1 MAVVKPIVEG
11 VVKGA
16 GMLGDSFDDLLRY
29 VDGQFD
35 NRFYRAPNNQKQSP
49 VYRPDTELVVPNDK
63 FSRLAFQD
71 LEGYPYMSTMADR
84 LAANRRLTGIGG
96 KDLDI
101 PINLTGGQGFM
112 GFNEDLWVS
121 GVKPIQDMQKAAQEI
136 KDLYG
141 VDPLLMPFRMAPSGG
156 DFAHATGQA
165 MLSFASKYMNKPAKK
180 DLDKKMK
187 SVMPDWVGIDNP
199 DMINQFSNL
208 PDKQRKNL
216 MKFMDTNYRNDG
228 GISLGQARLAV
239 SDQDQL
245 KGIDMGFQNVGQL
258 DLEKGINPTGGNLVY
273 PSSFA
278 GRSLGVVDQTDNIP
292 TLLDLNPRKFNRAVF
307 DQDQNVTSQYPQG
320 GKKGEF
326 KSGPQDGFA
335 YLSDMTDKAAS
346 ARSNIYGGLIDE
358 PMLRNLQEQGFK
370 IDANGYV
377 TAAAGAGGLVSM
389 MGSEDADAGVGG
401 VLKNVMPAPQ
411 RMFDPSNKDYK
422 PFLSDFEQQAGGR
435 YLEMGPDGPV
445 DITGTYPA
453 SANISISPDGKPK
466 FQVAG
471 EERTGTPPNDGRKIK
486 TNLFKK
492 KAGWK
497 WSEVPEGF
505 DPNPAGNFPLVSVED
520 GKNHYYTVDAQ
531 FPDGVDLA
539 RYPNSASEPR
549 LRPTRKGKVELGSK
563 IGEIDVRGKKHPV
576 YDKAVIREGAAGA
589 TAIGALSSQDADAG
603 QYDPASMSG
612 VLGITPEMITA
623 IAQRDA
629 LDQQRYGQYADDQMM
644 PREQTYSEQLGNYLS
659 NLRYGD
665 DSDKQQQEMARV
677 LSGILDFTPVGS
689 ADALKLG
696 AQQREAGNSFEG
708 WLNSIGGAAE
718 AAIPLA
724 GAGYKYGKK
733 GVQGLME
740 AF

>member
-1 MAVVKPIVEG
+1 MAKTTPIKKV
-11 VVKGA
+11 A
-16 GMLGDSFDDLLRY
+16 GILGDSFDDLLQY
-29 VDGQFD
+29 ADGQFD
-35 NRFYRAPNNQKQSP
+35 KRFYRAPNNQKQSP

-63 FSRLAFQD
+63 FPRLAFQD

-84 LAANRRLTGIGG
+84 LAANRKLTGIGG
-96 KDLDI
+96 KELDI

-112 GFNEDLWVS
+112 GFNEDLWIS

-141 VDPLLMPFRMAPSGG
+141 IDPLLMPFRMAPSGG

-278 GRSLGVVDQTDNIP
+278 GKSLGVVDQTDNIP

-358 PMLRNLQEQGFK
+358 PMIRSLQDRGFK
-370 IDANGYV
+370 IDANAMATLAALTFGG
-377 TAAAGAGGLVSM
+377 AAAFG
-389 MGSEDADAGVGG
+389 
-401 VLKNVMPAPQ
+401 
-411 RMFDPSNKDYK
+411 SNKLYADGT
-422 PFLSDFEQQAGGR
+422 PTGLLDVINNASDSMQS
-435 YLEMGPDGPV
+435 GP
-445 DITGTYPA
+445 
-453 SANISISPDGKPK
+453 ANIMDMIESEQYYENQYGTQLGVNPK
-466 FQVAG
+466 QG
-471 EERTGTPPNDGRKIK
+471 LQSGPQLQNQ
-486 TNLFKK
+486 
-492 KAGWK
+492 
-497 WSEVPEGF
+497 
-505 DPNPAGNFPLVSVED
+505 DPNRWIPLKDRGAEFAEPYISSLLD
-520 GKNHYYTVDAQ
+520 GDNGTSQA
-531 FPDGVDLA
+531 A
-539 RYPNSASEPR
+539 RNRRQNA
-549 LRPTRKGKVELGSK
+549 
-563 IGEIDVRGKKHPV
+563 VRGLLEWSPTEVVDMSKEG
-576 YDKAVIREGAAGA
+576 YD
-589 TAIGALSSQDADAG
+589 
-603 QYDPASMSG
+603 AS
-612 VLGITPEMITA
+612 
-623 IAQRDA
+623 
-629 LDQQRYGQYADDQMM
+629 
-644 PREQTYSEQLGNYLS
+644 
-659 NLRYGD
+659 LRGD
-665 DSDKQQQEMARV
+665 
-677 LSGILDFTPVGS
+677 
-689 ADALKLG
+689 
-696 AQQREAGNSFEG
+696 SFEG
-708 WLNSIGGAAE
+708 GLLKTLATLELMTMGAAKP
-718 AAIPLA
+718 IS
-724 GAGYKYGKK
+724 KFVK
-733 GVQGLME
+733 GLL
-740 AF
+740 

>member
-1 MAVVKPIVEG
+1 MAKTTPIKKV
-11 VVKGA
+11 A
-16 GMLGDSFDDLLRY
+16 GILGDSFDDLLQY

-35 NRFYRAPNNQKQSP
+35 KRFYRAPNNQKQSP
-49 VYRPDTELVVPNDK
+49 VYRPETELVVPNDK
-63 FSRLAFQD
+63 FPRVAIQD

-84 LAANRRLTGIGG
+84 LAANRKLTGIGG
-96 KDLDI
+96 KELDI

-112 GFNEDLWVS
+112 GFNEDLWIS

-141 VDPLLMPFRMAPSGG
+141 IDPLLMPFRMAPSGG

-278 GRSLGVVDQTDNIP
+278 GKSLGVVDQTDNIP

-358 PMLRNLQEQGFK
+358 PMIRSLQDRGFK
-370 IDANGYV
+370 IDANAMATLAALGFGG
-377 TAAAGAGGLVSM
+377 AAAFG
-389 MGSEDADAGVGG
+389 
-401 VLKNVMPAPQ
+401 
-411 RMFDPSNKDYK
+411 SNKLYADGT
-422 PFLSDFEQQAGGR
+422 PTGLLDVINNASDSMQS
-435 YLEMGPDGPV
+435 GP
-445 DITGTYPA
+445 
-453 SANISISPDGKPK
+453 ANIMDMIESEQYYENQYGTQLGVNPK
-466 FQVAG
+466 QG
-471 EERTGTPPNDGRKIK
+471 LQSGPQLQNQ
-486 TNLFKK
+486 
-492 KAGWK
+492 
-497 WSEVPEGF
+497 
-505 DPNPAGNFPLVSVED
+505 DPNRWIPLKDRGAEFAEPYISSLLD
-520 GKNHYYTVDAQ
+520 GDNGTSQA
-531 FPDGVDLA
+531 A
-539 RYPNSASEPR
+539 RNRRQNA
-549 LRPTRKGKVELGSK
+549 
-563 IGEIDVRGKKHPV
+563 VRGLLEWSPTEVVDMSKEG
-576 YDKAVIREGAAGA
+576 YD
-589 TAIGALSSQDADAG
+589 
-603 QYDPASMSG
+603 AS
-612 VLGITPEMITA
+612 
-623 IAQRDA
+623 
-629 LDQQRYGQYADDQMM
+629 
-644 PREQTYSEQLGNYLS
+644 
-659 NLRYGD
+659 LRGD
-665 DSDKQQQEMARV
+665 
-677 LSGILDFTPVGS
+677 
-689 ADALKLG
+689 
-696 AQQREAGNSFEG
+696 SFEG
-708 WLNSIGGAAE
+708 GLLKTLATLELMTMGAAKP
-718 AAIPLA
+718 IS
-724 GAGYKYGKK
+724 KFVK
-733 GVQGLME
+733 GLL
-740 AF
+740 

>member
-29 VDGQFD
+29 VDGDFD
-35 NRFYRAPNNQKQSP
+35 KRFYRAPNNQKQSP

-121 GVKPIQDMQKAAQEI
+121 GVKPIQDMQKAAREI

-141 VDPLLMPFRMAPSGG
+141 IDPLLMPFRMAPSGG

-165 MLSFASKYMNKPAKK
+165 MLSFASKYMNKSAKK

-208 PDKQRKNL
+208 PDTQRKNL
-216 MKFMDTNYRNDG
+216 MKFMDTNYRDDG

-278 GRSLGVVDQTDNIP
+278 GKSLGVVDQTENIP

-307 DQDQNVTSQYPQG
+307 EQDQNVTKQYKQG

-589 TAIGALSSQDADAG
+589 TAIGALSSQDADA
-603 QYDPASMSG
+603 DIP
-612 VLGITPEMITA
+612 LTI
-623 IAQRDA
+623 
-629 LDQQRYGQYADDQMM
+629 DQLRN
-644 PREQTYSEQLGNYLS
+644 QTYQGINANSLNQGLFSGIY
-659 NLRYGD
+659 
-665 DSDKQQQEMARV
+665 DSDVGSIEAATNPLLQSIAYGLGRV
-677 LSGILDFTPVGS
+677 DTPIGKPFESASNVLNRWAYGEGADNMDLFGMGLESLDFIPAVAPITRSVGKT
-689 ADALKLG
+689 AK
-696 AQQREAGNSFEG
+696 
-708 WLNSIGGAAE
+708 
-718 AAIPLA
+718 
-724 GAGYKYGKK
+724 
-733 GVQGLME
+733 GLMG

>member
-1 MAVVKPIVEG
+1 MAIATPFK
-11 VVKGA
+11 KGM
-16 GMLGDSFDDLLRY
+16 GMLGDAFDDLLRY
-29 VDGQFD
+29 TDSDFD
-35 NRFYRAPNNQKQSP
+35 KRFYRAPNNQKQSP
-49 VYRPDTELVVPNDK
+49 VYRPETELVVPNDK
-63 FSRLAFQD
+63 FPRVAIQD

-84 LAANRRLTGIGG
+84 LAANRRLTSIGG

-112 GFNEDLWVS
+112 GFNEDLWIS

-165 MLSFASKYMNKPAKK
+165 MLSFASKYMNKSAKK

-216 MKFMDTNYRNDG
+216 MNFMDTNYRNDG

-307 DQDQNVTSQYPQG
+307 DKDQNVTSQYPQG

-346 ARSNIYGGLIDE
+346 ARNNIYGGLIDE
-358 PMLRNLQEQGFK
+358 PMIRSLQDRGFK
-370 IDANGYV
+370 VDANGYV
-377 TAAAGAGGLVSM
+377 TAAAAGGGLVSM
-389 MGSEDADAGVGG
+389 MGSDD
-401 VLKNVMPAPQ
+401 
-411 RMFDPSNKDYK
+411 SY
-422 PFLSDFEQQAGGR
+422 AGG
-435 YLEMGPDGPV
+435 
-445 DITGTYPA
+445 
-453 SANISISPDGKPK
+453 
-466 FQVAG
+466 
-471 EERTGTPPNDGRKIK
+471 
-486 TNLFKK
+486 
-492 KAGWK
+492 
-497 WSEVPEGF
+497 PE
-505 DPNPAGNFPLVSVED
+505 S
-520 GKNHYYTVDAQ
+520 
-531 FPDGVDLA
+531 
-539 RYPNSASEPR
+539 
-549 LRPTRKGKVELGSK
+549 
-563 IGEIDVRGKKHPV
+563 
-576 YDKAVIREGAAGA
+576 
-589 TAIGALSSQDADAG
+589 
-603 QYDPASMSG
+603 QYDPTSMSS
-612 VLGITPEMITA
+612 VLGISPEMIEA
-623 IAQRDA
+623 MAQKDA
-629 LDQQRYGQYADDQMM
+629 LDQQRMADREQRYGQYADDQMM
-644 PREQTYSEQLGNYLS
+644 PREQTYSEQLGNYLA
-659 NLRYGD
+659 NLSYGD
-665 DSDKQQQEMARV
+665 DSNKSQQRFAQSI
-677 LSGILDFTPVGS
+677 SGILDFTPVGS

-724 GAGYKYGKK
+724 GLGYKYGKK

>member
-1 MAVVKPIVEG
+1 MAKTTPIKKV
-11 VVKGA
+11 A
-16 GMLGDSFDDLLRY
+16 GILGDSFDDLLQY
-29 VDGQFD
+29 ADGQFD
-35 NRFYRAPNNQKQSP
+35 KRFYRAPNNQKQSP

-63 FSRLAFQD
+63 FPRLAFQD

-84 LAANRRLTGIGG
+84 LAANRKLTGIGG
-96 KDLDI
+96 KELDI

-112 GFNEDLWVS
+112 GFNEDLWIS

-141 VDPLLMPFRMAPSGG
+141 IDPLLMPFRMAPSGG

-358 PMLRNLQEQGFK
+358 PMIRSLQDRGFK
-370 IDANGYV
+370 IDANAMATLAALSFGG
-377 TAAAGAGGLVSM
+377 AAAFG
-389 MGSEDADAGVGG
+389 
-401 VLKNVMPAPQ
+401 
-411 RMFDPSNKDYK
+411 SNKLYADGT
-422 PFLSDFEQQAGGR
+422 PTGLLDVINNASDSMQS
-435 YLEMGPDGPV
+435 GP
-445 DITGTYPA
+445 
-453 SANISISPDGKPK
+453 ANIMDMIESEQYYENQYGTQLGVNPK
-466 FQVAG
+466 QG
-471 EERTGTPPNDGRKIK
+471 LQSGPQLQNQ
-486 TNLFKK
+486 
-492 KAGWK
+492 
-497 WSEVPEGF
+497 
-505 DPNPAGNFPLVSVED
+505 DPNRWIPLKDRGAEFAEPYISSLLD
-520 GKNHYYTVDAQ
+520 GDNGTSQA
-531 FPDGVDLA
+531 A
-539 RYPNSASEPR
+539 RNRRQNA
-549 LRPTRKGKVELGSK
+549 
-563 IGEIDVRGKKHPV
+563 VRGLLEWSPTEVVDMSKEG
-576 YDKAVIREGAAGA
+576 YD
-589 TAIGALSSQDADAG
+589 
-603 QYDPASMSG
+603 AS
-612 VLGITPEMITA
+612 
-623 IAQRDA
+623 
-629 LDQQRYGQYADDQMM
+629 
-644 PREQTYSEQLGNYLS
+644 
-659 NLRYGD
+659 LRGD
-665 DSDKQQQEMARV
+665 
-677 LSGILDFTPVGS
+677 
-689 ADALKLG
+689 
-696 AQQREAGNSFEG
+696 SFEG
-708 WLNSIGGAAE
+708 GLLKTLATLELMTMGAAKP
-718 AAIPLA
+718 IS
-724 GAGYKYGKK
+724 KFVK
-733 GVQGLME
+733 GLL
-740 AF
+740 

>member
-1 MAVVKPIVEG
+1 MAKTTPIKKV
-11 VVKGA
+11 A
-16 GMLGDSFDDLLRY
+16 GILGDSFDDLLQY

-35 NRFYRAPNNQKQSP
+35 KRFYRAPNNQKQSP

-63 FSRLAFQD
+63 FPRLAFQD

-84 LAANRRLTGIGG
+84 LAANRKLTGIGG
-96 KDLDI
+96 KELDI

-112 GFNEDLWVS
+112 GFNEDLWIS

-141 VDPLLMPFRMAPSGG
+141 IDPLLMPFRMAPSGG

-358 PMLRNLQEQGFK
+358 PMIRSLQDRGFK
-370 IDANGYV
+370 IDANAMATLAALGFGG
-377 TAAAGAGGLVSM
+377 AAAFG
-389 MGSEDADAGVGG
+389 
-401 VLKNVMPAPQ
+401 
-411 RMFDPSNKDYK
+411 SNKLYADGT
-422 PFLSDFEQQAGGR
+422 PTGLLDVINNASDSMQS
-435 YLEMGPDGPV
+435 GP
-445 DITGTYPA
+445 
-453 SANISISPDGKPK
+453 ANIMDMIESEQYYENQYGTQLGVNPK
-466 FQVAG
+466 QG
-471 EERTGTPPNDGRKIK
+471 LQSGPQLQNQ
-486 TNLFKK
+486 
-492 KAGWK
+492 
-497 WSEVPEGF
+497 
-505 DPNPAGNFPLVSVED
+505 DPNRWIPLKDRGAEFAEPYISSLLD
-520 GKNHYYTVDAQ
+520 GDNGTSQA
-531 FPDGVDLA
+531 A
-539 RYPNSASEPR
+539 RNRRQNA
-549 LRPTRKGKVELGSK
+549 
-563 IGEIDVRGKKHPV
+563 VRGLLEWSPTEVVDMSKEG
-576 YDKAVIREGAAGA
+576 YD
-589 TAIGALSSQDADAG
+589 
-603 QYDPASMSG
+603 AS
-612 VLGITPEMITA
+612 
-623 IAQRDA
+623 
-629 LDQQRYGQYADDQMM
+629 
-644 PREQTYSEQLGNYLS
+644 
-659 NLRYGD
+659 LRGD
-665 DSDKQQQEMARV
+665 
-677 LSGILDFTPVGS
+677 
-689 ADALKLG
+689 
-696 AQQREAGNSFEG
+696 SFEG
-708 WLNSIGGAAE
+708 GLLKTLATLELMTMGAAKP
-718 AAIPLA
+718 IS
-724 GAGYKYGKK
+724 KFVK
-733 GVQGLME
+733 GLL
-740 AF
+740 

>member
-1 MAVVKPIVEG
+1 MAKTTPIKKV
-11 VVKGA
+11 A
-16 GMLGDSFDDLLRY
+16 GILGDSFDDLLQY
-29 VDGQFD
+29 ADGQFD
-35 NRFYRAPNNQKQSP
+35 KRFYRAPNNQKQSP

-63 FSRLAFQD
+63 FPRLAFQD

-84 LAANRRLTGIGG
+84 LAANRKLTGIGG
-96 KDLDI
+96 KELDI

-112 GFNEDLWVS
+112 GFNEDLWIS

-141 VDPLLMPFRMAPSGG
+141 IDPLLMPFRMAPSGG

-358 PMLRNLQEQGFK
+358 PMIRSLQDRGFK
-370 IDANGYV
+370 IDANAMATLAALSFGG
-377 TAAAGAGGLVSM
+377 AAAFG
-389 MGSEDADAGVGG
+389 
-401 VLKNVMPAPQ
+401 
-411 RMFDPSNKDYK
+411 SNKLYADGT
-422 PFLSDFEQQAGGR
+422 PTGLLDVINNASDSMQS
-435 YLEMGPDGPV
+435 GP
-445 DITGTYPA
+445 
-453 SANISISPDGKPK
+453 ANIMDMIESEQYYENQYGTQLGVNPK
-466 FQVAG
+466 QG
-471 EERTGTPPNDGRKIK
+471 LQSGPQLQNQ
-486 TNLFKK
+486 
-492 KAGWK
+492 
-497 WSEVPEGF
+497 
-505 DPNPAGNFPLVSVED
+505 DPNRWIPLKDRGAEFAEPYISSLLDGNNGTSQ
-520 GKNHYYTVDAQ
+520 A
-531 FPDGVDLA
+531 A
-539 RYPNSASEPR
+539 RNRRQNA
-549 LRPTRKGKVELGSK
+549 
-563 IGEIDVRGKKHPV
+563 VRGLLEWSPTEVVDMSKEG
-576 YDKAVIREGAAGA
+576 YD
-589 TAIGALSSQDADAG
+589 
-603 QYDPASMSG
+603 AS
-612 VLGITPEMITA
+612 
-623 IAQRDA
+623 
-629 LDQQRYGQYADDQMM
+629 
-644 PREQTYSEQLGNYLS
+644 
-659 NLRYGD
+659 LRGD
-665 DSDKQQQEMARV
+665 
-677 LSGILDFTPVGS
+677 
-689 ADALKLG
+689 
-696 AQQREAGNSFEG
+696 SFEG
-708 WLNSIGGAAE
+708 GLLKTLATLELMTMGAAKP
-718 AAIPLA
+718 IS
-724 GAGYKYGKK
+724 KFVK
-733 GVQGLME
+733 GLL
-740 AF
+740 

>member
-1 MAVVKPIVEG
+1 MAKTTPIKKV
-11 VVKGA
+11 A
-16 GMLGDSFDDLLRY
+16 GILGDSFDDLLQY
-29 VDGQFD
+29 ADGQFD
-35 NRFYRAPNNQKQSP
+35 KRFYRAPNNQKQSP

-63 FSRLAFQD
+63 FPRLAFQD

-84 LAANRRLTGIGG
+84 LAANRKLTGIGG
-96 KDLDI
+96 KELDI

-112 GFNEDLWVS
+112 GFNEDLWIS

-141 VDPLLMPFRMAPSGG
+141 IDPLLMPFRMAPSGG

-358 PMLRNLQEQGFK
+358 PMIRSLQDRGFK
-370 IDANGYV
+370 IDANAMATLAALSFGG
-377 TAAAGAGGLVSM
+377 AAAFG
-389 MGSEDADAGVGG
+389 
-401 VLKNVMPAPQ
+401 
-411 RMFDPSNKDYK
+411 SNKLYADGT
-422 PFLSDFEQQAGGR
+422 PTGLLDVINNASDSMQS
-435 YLEMGPDGPV
+435 GP
-445 DITGTYPA
+445 
-453 SANISISPDGKPK
+453 ANIMDMIESEQYYENQYGTQLGVNPK
-466 FQVAG
+466 QG
-471 EERTGTPPNDGRKIK
+471 LQSGPQLQNQ
-486 TNLFKK
+486 
-492 KAGWK
+492 
-497 WSEVPEGF
+497 
-505 DPNPAGNFPLVSVED
+505 DPNRWIPLKDLGADIAEPYISSLLD
-520 GKNHYYTVDAQ
+520 GDNGTSQA
-531 FPDGVDLA
+531 A
-539 RYPNSASEPR
+539 RNRRQNA
-549 LRPTRKGKVELGSK
+549 
-563 IGEIDVRGKKHPV
+563 VRGLLEWSPTEVVDMSKEG
-576 YDKAVIREGAAGA
+576 YD
-589 TAIGALSSQDADAG
+589 
-603 QYDPASMSG
+603 AS
-612 VLGITPEMITA
+612 
-623 IAQRDA
+623 
-629 LDQQRYGQYADDQMM
+629 
-644 PREQTYSEQLGNYLS
+644 
-659 NLRYGD
+659 LRGD
-665 DSDKQQQEMARV
+665 
-677 LSGILDFTPVGS
+677 
-689 ADALKLG
+689 
-696 AQQREAGNSFEG
+696 SFEG
-708 WLNSIGGAAE
+708 GLLKTLATLELMTMGAAKP
-718 AAIPLA
+718 IS
-724 GAGYKYGKK
+724 KFVK
-733 GVQGLME
+733 GLL
-740 AF
+740 

>member
-1 MAVVKPIVEG
+1 MAKTTPIKKV
-11 VVKGA
+11 A
-16 GMLGDSFDDLLRY
+16 GILGDSFDDLLQY
-29 VDGQFD
+29 ADGQFD
-35 NRFYRAPNNQKQSP
+35 KRFYRAPNNQKQSP

-63 FSRLAFQD
+63 FPRLAFQD

-84 LAANRRLTGIGG
+84 LAANRKLTGIGG
-96 KDLDI
+96 KELDI

-112 GFNEDLWVS
+112 GFNEDLWIS

-141 VDPLLMPFRMAPSGG
+141 IDPLLMPFRMAPSGG

-358 PMLRNLQEQGFK
+358 PMIRSLQDRGFK
-370 IDANGYV
+370 IDANAMATLAALGFGG
-377 TAAAGAGGLVSM
+377 AAAFG
-389 MGSEDADAGVGG
+389 
-401 VLKNVMPAPQ
+401 
-411 RMFDPSNKDYK
+411 SNKLYADGT
-422 PFLSDFEQQAGGR
+422 PTGLLDVINNASDSMQS
-435 YLEMGPDGPV
+435 GP
-445 DITGTYPA
+445 
-453 SANISISPDGKPK
+453 ANIMDMIESEQYYENQYGTQLGVNPK
-466 FQVAG
+466 QG
-471 EERTGTPPNDGRKIK
+471 LQSGPQLQNQ
-486 TNLFKK
+486 
-492 KAGWK
+492 
-497 WSEVPEGF
+497 
-505 DPNPAGNFPLVSVED
+505 DPNRWIPLKDRGAEFAEPYISSLLDGNNGTSQ
-520 GKNHYYTVDAQ
+520 A
-531 FPDGVDLA
+531 A
-539 RYPNSASEPR
+539 RNRRQNA
-549 LRPTRKGKVELGSK
+549 
-563 IGEIDVRGKKHPV
+563 VRGLLEWSPTEVVDMSKEG
-576 YDKAVIREGAAGA
+576 YD
-589 TAIGALSSQDADAG
+589 
-603 QYDPASMSG
+603 AS
-612 VLGITPEMITA
+612 
-623 IAQRDA
+623 
-629 LDQQRYGQYADDQMM
+629 
-644 PREQTYSEQLGNYLS
+644 
-659 NLRYGD
+659 LRGD
-665 DSDKQQQEMARV
+665 
-677 LSGILDFTPVGS
+677 
-689 ADALKLG
+689 
-696 AQQREAGNSFEG
+696 SFEG
-708 WLNSIGGAAE
+708 GLLKTLATLELMTMGAAKP
-718 AAIPLA
+718 IS
-724 GAGYKYGKK
+724 KFVK
-733 GVQGLME
+733 GLL
-740 AF
+740 

>member
-1 MAVVKPIVEG
+1 MAKTTPIKKV
-11 VVKGA
+11 A
-16 GMLGDSFDDLLRY
+16 GILGDSFDDLLQY
-29 VDGQFD
+29 ADGQFD
-35 NRFYRAPNNQKQSP
+35 KRFYRAPNNQKQSP

-63 FSRLAFQD
+63 FPRLAFQD

-84 LAANRRLTGIGG
+84 LAANRKLTGIGG
-96 KDLDI
+96 KELDI

-112 GFNEDLWVS
+112 GFNEDLWIS

-141 VDPLLMPFRMAPSGG
+141 IDPLLMPFRMAPSGG

-358 PMLRNLQEQGFK
+358 PMIRSLQDRGFK
-370 IDANGYV
+370 IDANAMATLAALSFGG
-377 TAAAGAGGLVSM
+377 AAAFG
-389 MGSEDADAGVGG
+389 
-401 VLKNVMPAPQ
+401 
-411 RMFDPSNKDYK
+411 SNKLYADGT
-422 PFLSDFEQQAGGR
+422 PTGLLDVINNASNSMQS
-435 YLEMGPDGPV
+435 GP
-445 DITGTYPA
+445 
-453 SANISISPDGKPK
+453 ANIMDMIESEQYYENQYGTQLGVNPK
-466 FQVAG
+466 QG
-471 EERTGTPPNDGRKIK
+471 LQSGPQLQNQ
-486 TNLFKK
+486 
-492 KAGWK
+492 
-497 WSEVPEGF
+497 
-505 DPNPAGNFPLVSVED
+505 DPNRWIPLKDRGAEFAEPYISSLLDGNNGTSQ
-520 GKNHYYTVDAQ
+520 A
-531 FPDGVDLA
+531 A
-539 RYPNSASEPR
+539 RNRRQNA
-549 LRPTRKGKVELGSK
+549 
-563 IGEIDVRGKKHPV
+563 VRGLLEWSPTEVVDMSKEG
-576 YDKAVIREGAAGA
+576 YD
-589 TAIGALSSQDADAG
+589 
-603 QYDPASMSG
+603 AS
-612 VLGITPEMITA
+612 
-623 IAQRDA
+623 
-629 LDQQRYGQYADDQMM
+629 
-644 PREQTYSEQLGNYLS
+644 
-659 NLRYGD
+659 LRGD
-665 DSDKQQQEMARV
+665 
-677 LSGILDFTPVGS
+677 
-689 ADALKLG
+689 
-696 AQQREAGNSFEG
+696 SFEG
-708 WLNSIGGAAE
+708 GLLKTLATLELMTMGAAKP
-718 AAIPLA
+718 IS
-724 GAGYKYGKK
+724 KFVK
-733 GVQGLME
+733 GLL
-740 AF
+740 

>member
-1 MAVVKPIVEG
+1 MAKTTPIKKV
-11 VVKGA
+11 A
-16 GMLGDSFDDLLRY
+16 GILGDSFDDLLQY

-35 NRFYRAPNNQKQSP
+35 KRFYRAPNNQKQSP

-63 FSRLAFQD
+63 FPRLAFQD

-84 LAANRRLTGIGG
+84 LAANRKLTGIGG
-96 KDLDI
+96 KELDI

-112 GFNEDLWVS
+112 GFNEDLWIS

-141 VDPLLMPFRMAPSGG
+141 IDPLLMPFRMAPSGG

-278 GRSLGVVDQTDNIP
+278 GKSLGVVDQTDNIP

-358 PMLRNLQEQGFK
+358 PMIRSLQDRGFK
-370 IDANGYV
+370 IDANAMATLAALGFGG
-377 TAAAGAGGLVSM
+377 AAAFG
-389 MGSEDADAGVGG
+389 
-401 VLKNVMPAPQ
+401 
-411 RMFDPSNKDYK
+411 SNKLYADGT
-422 PFLSDFEQQAGGR
+422 PTGLLDVINNASDSMQS
-435 YLEMGPDGPV
+435 GP
-445 DITGTYPA
+445 
-453 SANISISPDGKPK
+453 ANIMDMIESEQYYENQYGTQLGVNPK
-466 FQVAG
+466 QG
-471 EERTGTPPNDGRKIK
+471 LQSGPQLQNQ
-486 TNLFKK
+486 
-492 KAGWK
+492 
-497 WSEVPEGF
+497 
-505 DPNPAGNFPLVSVED
+505 DPNRWIPLKDRGAEFAEPYISSLLD
-520 GKNHYYTVDAQ
+520 GDNGTSQA
-531 FPDGVDLA
+531 A
-539 RYPNSASEPR
+539 RNRRQNA
-549 LRPTRKGKVELGSK
+549 
-563 IGEIDVRGKKHPV
+563 VRGLLEWSPTEVVDMSKEG
-576 YDKAVIREGAAGA
+576 YD
-589 TAIGALSSQDADAG
+589 
-603 QYDPASMSG
+603 AS
-612 VLGITPEMITA
+612 
-623 IAQRDA
+623 
-629 LDQQRYGQYADDQMM
+629 
-644 PREQTYSEQLGNYLS
+644 
-659 NLRYGD
+659 LRGD
-665 DSDKQQQEMARV
+665 
-677 LSGILDFTPVGS
+677 
-689 ADALKLG
+689 
-696 AQQREAGNSFEG
+696 SFEG
-708 WLNSIGGAAE
+708 GLLKTLATLELMTMGAAKP
-718 AAIPLA
+718 IS
-724 GAGYKYGKK
+724 KFVK
-733 GVQGLME
+733 GLL
-740 AF
+740 

>member
-1 MAVVKPIVEG
+1 MAKTTPIKKV
-11 VVKGA
+11 A
-16 GMLGDSFDDLLRY
+16 GILGDSFDDLLQY
-29 VDGQFD
+29 ADGQFD
-35 NRFYRAPNNQKQSP
+35 KRFYRAPNNQKQSP

-63 FSRLAFQD
+63 FPRLAFQD

-84 LAANRRLTGIGG
+84 LAANRKLTGIGG
-96 KDLDI
+96 KELDI

-112 GFNEDLWVS
+112 GFNEDLWIS

-141 VDPLLMPFRMAPSGG
+141 IDPLLMPFRMAPSGG

-358 PMLRNLQEQGFK
+358 PMIRSLQDRGFK
-370 IDANGYV
+370 IDANAMATLAALGFGG
-377 TAAAGAGGLVSM
+377 AAAFG
-389 MGSEDADAGVGG
+389 
-401 VLKNVMPAPQ
+401 
-411 RMFDPSNKDYK
+411 SNKLYADGT
-422 PFLSDFEQQAGGR
+422 PTGLLDVINNASNSMQS
-435 YLEMGPDGPV
+435 GP
-445 DITGTYPA
+445 
-453 SANISISPDGKPK
+453 ANIMDMIESEQYYENQYGTQLGVNPK
-466 FQVAG
+466 QG
-471 EERTGTPPNDGRKIK
+471 LQSGPQLQNQ
-486 TNLFKK
+486 
-492 KAGWK
+492 
-497 WSEVPEGF
+497 
-505 DPNPAGNFPLVSVED
+505 DPNRWIPLKDRGAEFAEPYISSLLDGNNGTSQ
-520 GKNHYYTVDAQ
+520 A
-531 FPDGVDLA
+531 A
-539 RYPNSASEPR
+539 RNRRQNA
-549 LRPTRKGKVELGSK
+549 
-563 IGEIDVRGKKHPV
+563 VRGLLEWSPTEVVDMSKEG
-576 YDKAVIREGAAGA
+576 YD
-589 TAIGALSSQDADAG
+589 
-603 QYDPASMSG
+603 AS
-612 VLGITPEMITA
+612 
-623 IAQRDA
+623 
-629 LDQQRYGQYADDQMM
+629 
-644 PREQTYSEQLGNYLS
+644 
-659 NLRYGD
+659 LRGD
-665 DSDKQQQEMARV
+665 
-677 LSGILDFTPVGS
+677 
-689 ADALKLG
+689 
-696 AQQREAGNSFEG
+696 SFEG
-708 WLNSIGGAAE
+708 GLLKTLATLELMTMGAAKP
-718 AAIPLA
+718 IS
-724 GAGYKYGKK
+724 KFVK
-733 GVQGLME
+733 GLL
-740 AF
+740 

>member
-1 MAVVKPIVEG
+1 MAKTTPIKKV
-11 VVKGA
+11 A
-16 GMLGDSFDDLLRY
+16 GILGDSFDDLLQY
-29 VDGQFD
+29 ADGQFD
-35 NRFYRAPNNQKQSP
+35 KRFYRAPNNQKQSP

-63 FSRLAFQD
+63 FPRLAFQD

-84 LAANRRLTGIGG
+84 LAANRKLTGIGG
-96 KDLDI
+96 KELDI

-112 GFNEDLWVS
+112 GFNEDLWIS

-141 VDPLLMPFRMAPSGG
+141 IDPLLMPFRMAPSGG

-358 PMLRNLQEQGFK
+358 PMIRSLQDRGFK
-370 IDANGYV
+370 IDANAMATLAALSFGG
-377 TAAAGAGGLVSM
+377 AAAFG
-389 MGSEDADAGVGG
+389 
-401 VLKNVMPAPQ
+401 
-411 RMFDPSNKDYK
+411 SNKLYADGT
-422 PFLSDFEQQAGGR
+422 PTGLLDVINNASNSMQS
-435 YLEMGPDGPV
+435 GP
-445 DITGTYPA
+445 
-453 SANISISPDGKPK
+453 ANIMDMIESEQYYENQYGTQLGVNPK
-466 FQVAG
+466 QG
-471 EERTGTPPNDGRKIK
+471 LQSGPQLQNQ
-486 TNLFKK
+486 
-492 KAGWK
+492 
-497 WSEVPEGF
+497 
-505 DPNPAGNFPLVSVED
+505 DPNRWIPLKDLGADIAEPYISSLLD
-520 GKNHYYTVDAQ
+520 GDNGTSQA
-531 FPDGVDLA
+531 A
-539 RYPNSASEPR
+539 RNRRQNA
-549 LRPTRKGKVELGSK
+549 
-563 IGEIDVRGKKHPV
+563 VRGLLEWSPTEVVDMSKEG
-576 YDKAVIREGAAGA
+576 YD
-589 TAIGALSSQDADAG
+589 
-603 QYDPASMSG
+603 AS
-612 VLGITPEMITA
+612 
-623 IAQRDA
+623 
-629 LDQQRYGQYADDQMM
+629 
-644 PREQTYSEQLGNYLS
+644 
-659 NLRYGD
+659 LRGD
-665 DSDKQQQEMARV
+665 
-677 LSGILDFTPVGS
+677 
-689 ADALKLG
+689 
-696 AQQREAGNSFEG
+696 SFEG
-708 WLNSIGGAAE
+708 GLLKTLATLELMTMGAAKP
-718 AAIPLA
+718 IS
-724 GAGYKYGKK
+724 KFVK
-733 GVQGLME
+733 GLL
-740 AF
+740 